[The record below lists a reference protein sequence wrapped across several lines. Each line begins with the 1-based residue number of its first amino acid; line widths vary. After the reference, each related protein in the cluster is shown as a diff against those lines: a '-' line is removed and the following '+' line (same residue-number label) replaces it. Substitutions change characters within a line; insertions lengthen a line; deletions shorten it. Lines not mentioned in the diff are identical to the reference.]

1 MRLWPVLLAGFA
13 VAGTV
18 LATCDEAPVTT
29 VTVRLDDAWRFAQPA
44 MPLLV
49 EVRGQPYAADPAA
62 VRDMVVE
69 AMTRAVTWQADPR
82 FTSDPAAAANPDMR
96 IVVTFNPPRGA
107 GGAANCAGS
116 VPGGAEDGKGT
127 ARVLATFCA
136 AAQVL
141 ANVEG
146 RIGKVGSESD
156 GKVQALIRQIVVD
169 MFQTRTQP

>member
-1 MRLWPVLLAGFA
+1 MRLWPVFLAGFA

-18 LATCDEAPVTT
+18 LATCDEAPITT
-29 VTVRLDDAWRFAQPA
+29 VTVRLDDAWQFAQPA

-49 EVRGQPYAADPAA
+49 EVRGRPYAAGQTE
-62 VRDMVVE
+62 VQDMVVE
-69 AMTRAVTWQADPR
+69 AMTRAVTWQADTR
-82 FTSDPAAAANPDMR
+82 FTSDPVAAANPDMR

-116 VPGGAEDGKGT
+116 VPGGAEDGKVT

-136 AAQVL
+136 GGQVM

-146 RIGKVGSESD
+146 RIGEVGSDSD
-156 GKVQALIRQIVVD
+156 GRAQALIRQIVLD